1 MPYEPYDTGWIKSI
15 YGMICLT
22 WFLYTQ
28 GCPPLVILR
37 MCLNNMFTPVVD
49 QVNIHLRKIAKAIVS
64 FGTMIVKTES
74 IIFQNFNYID
84 PIFNCLQRIERLMS
98 SAKINTSPSIGIR
111 PSGISRRHNSSN
123 NKSSSGRHLAIF
135 HARKRLATKS
145 SIITYPYTNYMT
157 HPQTRVRFRVRTL
170 DRTWVWLFL

>member
-37 MCLNNMFTPVVD
+37 MCLNNIFTPVVD

-84 PIFNCLQRIERLMS
+84 PIFNCIQRIERLVS

-123 NKSSSGRHLAIF
+123 NKSSSAFLRSN
-135 HARKRLATKS
+135 RLAS
-145 SIITYPYTNYMT
+145 AISYSRWRRLEPRLSPPR
-157 HPQTRVRFRVRTL
+157 HHRRRSLQRR
-170 DRTWVWLFL
+170 W